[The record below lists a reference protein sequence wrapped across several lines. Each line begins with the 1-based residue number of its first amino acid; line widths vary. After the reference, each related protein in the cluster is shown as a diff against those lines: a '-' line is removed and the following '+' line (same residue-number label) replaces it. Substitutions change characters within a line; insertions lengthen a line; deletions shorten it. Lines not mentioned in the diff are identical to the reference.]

1 MAISTKATPQEST
14 RSVASHPLDPLTAEE
29 IAEASAILKSQ
40 RGLGP
45 RTRFETVVLREP
57 DKRVVLNYQPGNP
70 VRRDAFIV
78 VLDNDAG
85 ATYEAVVSLDEGR
98 VVSWEHIPNVQPRV
112 MFDEFVECE
121 AAVRSDTR
129 FQAAIK
135 KRGITDPSLVM
146 VDPWSAGNYGYDDEE
161 GRRLALCRNF
171 ARSSPT
177 DNGYARPI
185 EGVTAVVDLNRM
197 EVVRVDD
204 YGFVPLPPEPG
215 NYGAEFVGKFRED
228 LKPLEI
234 TQPEG
239 PSFQVD
245 GWKVTWQKWHLR
257 VGFTPREG
265 LVIHTVGYEDQGRVR
280 PILYRAAL
288 SDMVVPYGEPGKDH
302 YRKNAFDAGEYG
314 IGSLTNSLTLG
325 CDCLGE
331 IYYFDAALNTGSG
344 EAFTIPNAV
353 CMHEEDYGILWKH
366 TDWRIGQ
373 TEARRS
379 RRLVISS
386 VATVGNYE
394 YGFFWYFYQDG
405 TIQMEVKLT
414 GIINTAGI
422 AEGETPKY
430 GTIVAPQLNAHIHQ
444 HFFNFRMDMC
454 VDGEENSVYEVN
466 TVAAPPGPDNPHGN
480 AFYAEKTLAGHGT
493 RGAAGDRPHE
503 RAVLAGVQRRGEE
516 RAGAAGE
523 LQADAGGEHP
533 ALRASRRQHHQ
544 ARGLYDQAP
553 LGDAIRPRR
562 DLGHRAVSQPASGR
576 RGPARVHQ
584 EQPERGGHRRGAV
597 VHPGIPSR
605 APARGLADFAG
616 GLLRVQPEAG
626 GVPSTPIPCWT
637 CRPASTAGRVATNR
651 VFDKCRHSGESR
663 NPVSIKYDPRSY
675 RRGFSGF
682 LLSQERRCGL
692 QFNNKL

>member
-1 MAISTKATPQEST
+1 MAISTKAAPQETT
-14 RSVASHPLDPLTAEE
+14 RSVVSHPLDPLTAEE

-40 RGLGP
+40 RDLGP

-57 DKRVVLNYQPGNP
+57 EKSVALKHRPGEP
-70 VRRDAFIV
+70 IRREAFLV
-78 VLDNDAG
+78 VLDNDAE
-85 ATYEAVVSLDEGR
+85 ATYEAVVSLNERR
-98 VVSWEHIPNVQPRV
+98 VVSWEHVPGVQPRV

-121 AAVRSDTR
+121 AAVRADAR
-129 FQAAIK
+129 FRAAIK

-146 VDPWSAGNYGYDDEE
+146 VDPWSAGNYGYEDEE
-161 GRRLALCRNF
+161 GRRLVLCRNF

-185 EGVTAVVDLNRM
+185 EGVTAVVDLNSM

-204 YGFVPLPPEPG
+204 YGVTLLPPEPG

-245 GWKVTWQKWHLR
+245 GWKVIWQKWHLR

-265 LVIHTVGYEDQGRVR
+265 LVIHTVGYEDQDRVR
-280 PILYRAAL
+280 PILHRAAL

-331 IYYFDAALNTGSG
+331 IYYFDAALNTGNG

-373 TEARRS
+373 TEVRRS

-444 HFFNFRMDMC
+444 HFFNFRLDMN
-454 VDGEENSVYEVN
+454 VDGEQNSVFEVN

-480 AFYAEKTLAGHGT
+480 AFYAQKTLLGT
-493 RGAAGDRPHE
+493 EHE
-503 RAVLAGVQRRGEE
+503 AQRIIDPMSGRYWLVSNTSAKNALGQPVSYKLMPGENILPFAHPDASIIK
-516 RAGAAGE
+516 RAGFMTKH
-523 LQADAGGEHP
+523 LWVTP
-533 ALRASRRQHHQ
+533 
-544 ARGLYDQAP
+544 Y
-553 LGDAIRPRR
+553 RR
-562 DLGHRAVSQPASGR
+562 DEISAT
-576 RGPARVHQ
+576 GPYPNQ
-584 EQPERGGHRRGAV
+584 
-597 VHPGIPSR
+597 HPGG
-605 APARGLADFAG
+605 AGL
-616 GLLRVQPEAG
+616 PEYTRNNRNVTDTDVVLWYTLG
-626 GVPSTPIPCWT
+626 YHHVPRPEDWPISP
-637 CRPASTAGRVATNR
+637 VAYCGFSLKP
-651 VFDKCRHSGESR
+651 VGFFDT
-663 NPVSIKYDPRSY
+663 NPVLDVPPSDHC
-675 RRGFSGF
+675 
-682 LLSQERRCGL
+682 EEACHT
-692 QFNNKL
+692 

>member
-1 MAISTKATPQEST
+1 MAISTRAAPQGST

-40 RGLGP
+40 RDLGP
-45 RTRFETVVLREP
+45 RRRFETIVLREP
-57 DKRVVLNYQPGNP
+57 DKDVAMAHKAGDP
-70 VRRDAFIV
+70 VRREAFLV
-78 VLDNDAG
+78 VLDNDAR
-85 ATYEAVVSLDEGR
+85 ATYEAVVSLDDRR
-98 VVSWEHIPNVQPRV
+98 VISWEHIPNVQPRV

-121 AAVRSDTR
+121 ATVRADAR

-146 VDPWSAGNYGYDDEE
+146 VDPWSAGNYGYEDEE
-161 GRRLALCRNF
+161 GRRLVLCRNF
-171 ARSSPT
+171 VRSSPT

-185 EGVTAVVDLNRM
+185 EGVTAVVDLNNM

-204 YGFVPLPPEPG
+204 YGVIPLPPEPG
-215 NYGAEFVGKFRED
+215 NYGAEFVDQFRDD

-245 GWKVTWQKWHLR
+245 GWQVTWQKWHLR

-280 PILYRAAL
+280 PILHRAAL

-314 IGSLTNSLTLG
+314 IGSLANSLTLG

-344 EAFTIPNAV
+344 EAFTIPSAV

-373 TEARRS
+373 TEVRRS

-405 TIQMEVKLT
+405 TIQMEIKLT

-444 HFFNFRMDMC
+444 HFFNFRMDMN
-454 VDGEENSVYEVN
+454 VDGEKNSVFEVN

-480 AFYAEKTLAGHGT
+480 AFYAEKTLLGT
-493 RGAAGDRPHE
+493 EHE
-503 RAVLAGVQRRGEE
+503 AQRVIDPMSGRYWVVSNTSAKNALGQPVSYKLMPGENILPFAHPDASIIK
-516 RAGAAGE
+516 RAGFMTKH
-523 LQADAGGEHP
+523 LWVTPYH
-533 ALRASRRQHHQ
+533 
-544 ARGLYDQAP
+544 
-553 LGDAIRPRR
+553 R
-562 DLGHRAVSQPASGR
+562 DEISATGTYPNQ
-576 RGPARVHQ
+576 
-584 EQPERGGHRRGAV
+584 
-597 VHPGIPSR
+597 HPGG
-605 APARGLADFAG
+605 AGLPEYTKHNRNVADTDVVLWYTLG
-616 GLLRVQPEAG
+616 YHHVPRPEDW
-626 GVPSTPIPCWT
+626 PISP
-637 CRPASTAGRVATNR
+637 VAYCGFSLKP
-651 VFDKCRHSGESR
+651 VGFFDT
-663 NPVSIKYDPRSY
+663 NPVLDVPPSDHCEE
-675 RRGFSGF
+675 G
-682 LLSQERRCGL
+682 CHT
-692 QFNNKL
+692 